1 MVECEFAT
9 KNMACFGKLVLID
22 TWWNVNDDQ
31 ILINQG
37 AHVVLID
44 TWWNVNMYDLSNAY
58 FTNPVLI
65 DTWWNVNEKEQK
77 SILEDYGF

>member
-1 MVECEFAT
+1 MRTVLIDTWWNVNEASARR
-9 KNMACFGKLVLID
+9 KHLSLLVLID

-44 TWWNVNMYDLSNAY
+44 TWWNVNKDHRIAISNQ
-58 FTNPVLI
+58 N
-65 DTWWNVNEKEQK
+65 K
-77 SILEDYGF
+77 GFNRYMVECE